1 MSFFWNEK
9 NNKLLKEKRGI
20 SFEQVVVAIE
30 EGHPIDVLEH
40 SNRAKYGTQLILIV
54 EIDGYALCVPC
65 VAEKDGD
72 FFMKTLYPS
81 RKYTKYYDLGG
92 LL

>member
-1 MSFFWNEK
+1 
-9 NNKLLKEKRGI
+9 
-20 SFEQVVVAIE
+20 
-30 EGHPIDVLEH
+30 
-40 SNRAKYGTQLILIV
+40 LIV
-54 EIDGYALCVPC
+54 EIDGYAICVPC

-72 FFMKTLYPS
+72 FFMKTLYRS